1 MNTVELTQGGQ
12 IKSTLFFKI
21 DETLNKQPLIRCI
34 ATACEKQCIR
44 CNVNS
49 QKLGRTRS

>member
-1 MNTVELTQGGQ
+1 MDKVTAIQAKKADDRPF
-12 IKSTLFFKI
+12 IKIEAAFNANFPVH
-21 DETLNKQPLIRCI
+21 DI

-49 QKLGRTRS
+49 QKLGRTR

>member
-1 MNTVELTQGGQ
+1 MNTIELTQGGQ
-12 IKSTLFFKI
+12 REATFFFKI
-21 DETLNKQPLIRCI
+21 DEILNKQPGIRCI